1 MLNETL
7 VASECRPAV
16 SILAKMVPQV
26 NREKFFY
33 WPETSLDF
41 KYLWMLVW
49 GQPRTKS
56 TCLGKERLSTYN
68 HSGITT
74 KHLPDWVSL
83 LKVKDNNLI

>member
-1 MLNETL
+1 MLNETS
-7 VASECRPAV
+7 VASECQPAV

-41 KYLWMLVW
+41 KYLWWSEVSLAPSLW
-49 GQPRTKS
+49 
-56 TCLGKERLSTYN
+56 LSTYN